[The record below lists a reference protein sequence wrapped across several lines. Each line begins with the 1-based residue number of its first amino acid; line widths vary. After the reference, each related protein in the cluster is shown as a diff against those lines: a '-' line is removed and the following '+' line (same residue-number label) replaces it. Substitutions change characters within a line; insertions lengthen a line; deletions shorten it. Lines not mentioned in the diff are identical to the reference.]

1 MFIEENQE
9 ENEEVLPIE
18 DDKVKKKRGL
28 IYLSSIPKFMNVT
41 KVREIFSEYGE
52 IGRVYLQLADHE
64 LGDKSG
70 KKRKRKKPTMHFTE
84 GWVEFES
91 KRVAKHVATTLN
103 NTMIS
108 TKRKSK
114 FCDIM
119 WNIKYLSGFKWIH
132 LSERLAYERA
142 VRKQKKLAEIA
153 QAKRESNFFSYN
165 VDRSEKLKKK
175 KIKGDESTSFTLNEI
190 TQRDTDMEIRKKKKK
205 IDDDRSGVL
214 KKLFS

>member
-1 MFIEENQE
+1 MLNEENQE
-9 ENEEVLPIE
+9 DDDEVMSVDENV
-18 DDKVKKKRGL
+18 VKKKPGL

-41 KVREIFSEYGE
+41 KVREIFSQYGE
-52 IGRVYLQLADHE
+52 LGRVYLQLADHE
-64 LGDKSG
+64 LGEKSG

-84 GWVEFES
+84 GWIEFES
-91 KRVAKHVATTLN
+91 KRVAKHVAETLN
-103 NTMIS
+103 STMIS

-153 QAKRESNFFSYN
+153 QAKREANFFSYN

-175 KIKGDESTSFTLNEI
+175 KIKGESTSFTLNEV

-205 IDDDRSGVL
+205 IDGDRSEVL